1 MALFRYTALTPAGQP
16 AEGELEGASAEEVI
30 DRLLRRG
37 LIPIEAAL
45 SQGAPGTA
53 PVPNGPSLGRRLPTQ
68 EVVLFAQQLGRLLA
82 ARLPLD
88 ASLGIVAGLARGR
101 VTRAVLADVQDR
113 VRGGSGLAAALAA
126 QGQGAQGQGAIQT
139 FPRLLV
145 ATIRA
150 GEEAGALPEVLG
162 RAATL
167 LARAEAVRQGI
178 VSAMVYPAILAI
190 TATGAIGVVLLVV
203 LPQFEPLFAEAGTRL
218 PAVTRAVMGL
228 GHVVAAGW
236 WVLPLLVLLGAL
248 AWRWAMARPGPAR
261 ALSGLALRL
270 PLLGGLVLR
279 FNAAAFAR
287 TLAALLGNGVPAAR
301 ALPLAVEA
309 VGNREMAARLA
320 EAAARMT
327 QGEGV
332 AAPLAAL
339 RLLPDLLVRL
349 VQVGEET
356 GRLAELLAEAA
367 EMLETEAQRRVERL
381 VALLVPAMTILMGLA
396 IAVVIAAV
404 FLAMIS
410 INDLAG

>member
-16 AEGELEGASAEEVI
+16 ADGELEGASAEEVI

-37 LIPIEAAL
+37 LIPIEAAV
-45 SQGAPGTA
+45 SQGAPGNA
-53 PVPNGPSLGRRLPTQ
+53 PVASGPSPGRRLPTQ

-88 ASLGIVAGLARGR
+88 ASLGIVAGLARGQ
-101 VTRAVLADVQDR
+101 TARASLATVLDR
-113 VRGGSGLAAALAA
+113 VRGGSGLATALAA
-126 QGQGAQGQGAIQT
+126 QGQAY
-139 FPRLLV
+139 PRLLV

-178 VSAMVYPAILAI
+178 VSAMVYPAILAV

-218 PAVTRAVMGL
+218 PAVTRAVMGV

-261 ALSGLALRL
+261 ALSRLALRL

-301 ALPLAVEA
+301 ALPLAVES

>member
-1 MALFRYTALTPAGQP
+1 MALFRYTALTPAGQQ
-16 AEGELEGASAEEVI
+16 ADGELEGGSAEEVI

-45 SQGAPGTA
+45 RQGVPAAVAPPTGH
-53 PVPNGPSLGRRLPTQ
+53 SLGRRLPTQ
-68 EVVLFAQQLGRLLA
+68 EVVLFAQQLGRLLG

-101 VTRAVLADVQDR
+101 TARSVLADVLDR

-126 QGQGAQGQGAIQT
+126 QGQGTTET
-139 FPRLLV
+139 FPRMLV

-162 RAATL
+162 RAAAL

-178 VSAMVYPAILAI
+178 VSAMVYPAILAV

-218 PAVTRAVMGL
+218 PAVTRVVMAC

-236 WVLPLLVLLGAL
+236 WVLPLLGLLGAL

-261 ALSGLALRL
+261 ALARLALRL

-309 VGNREMAARLA
+309 VGNHELAARLA

-339 RLLPDLLVRL
+339 RLLPDILVRL
-349 VQVGEET
+349 AQVGEET